1 MWVCGF
7 RFKTFK
13 NFSEFLVSNNSSSR
27 RTPCRLGHSF
37 VLANLPAFSNQRCGV
52 SYAQWMKYN
61 LCRVLWFHGIPK
73 LMVLLEDLHF
83 IDSCAC
89 IECLHLDKG
98 FIKQCRRLELFL
110 LTPVLY
116 LEISVELLEMSVRSR
131 ARCALQIWEV
141 VDQGAF

>member
-1 MWVCGF
+1 
-7 RFKTFK
+7 
-13 NFSEFLVSNNSSSR
+13 
-27 RTPCRLGHSF
+27 
-37 VLANLPAFSNQRCGV
+37 
-52 SYAQWMKYN
+52 
-61 LCRVLWFHGIPK
+61 
-73 LMVLLEDLHF
+73 MVLLEDLHF

-131 ARCALQIWEV
+131 ARCALQI
-141 VDQGAF
+141 